1 MFELIK
7 KTLLTG
13 VGLAVMTK
21 DKVEELGKE
30 LASQAKLSEHEGKEF
45 VDHLLK
51 QSETARKEFET
62 RISAAVQKAVSGLN
76 LASKDEVARLSA
88 KVEELSARLSKD
100 GSGYTRLKWPTR
112 QRRGRDPRQRESGS
126 RDPRRTLCCGKVSRP
141 TARARRFRTKCSRLR
156 VGALDRRRAWNPRRS
171 RRRAWR
177 GCPRTR
183 A

>member
-30 LASQAKLSEHEGKEF
+30 LASQAKLSEHEGKDF

-51 QSETARKEFET
+51 QSDTARKDFES
-62 RISAAVQKAVSGLN
+62 RLNSAVQKAVSGLN

-88 KVEELSARLSKD
+88 KVEELTAKLE
-100 GSGYTRLKWPTR
+100 GTKW
-112 QRRGRDPRQRESGS
+112 SS
-126 RDPRRTLCCGKVSRP
+126 
-141 TARARRFRTKCSRLR
+141 
-156 VGALDRRRAWNPRRS
+156 N
-171 RRRAWR
+171 
-177 GCPRTR
+177 
-183 A
+183 